1 MKLMFASDIHGSLHG
16 AEKMGDAYENERAD
30 KLVLLGDLLYHG
42 PRNPLPKKYDPQ
54 AVAALLNSMKQ
65 ELLCVRGNCDCEVD
79 QMLLEVPILSD
90 YALLYADGLT
100 IFATHGHIYNETAL
114 PPLCAGNILIHGHTH
129 IPGAMRYKGLYCFN
143 PGSVSLPKQDF
154 KRSYMVYENGVFTV
168 KDFKGNLITSLTVG

>member
-16 AEKMGDAYENERAD
+16 AQKMAAAYENERAD

-79 QMLLEVPILSD
+79 QLLLEVPILSD
-90 YALLYADGLT
+90 YVLLYADGLT
-100 IFATHGHIYNETAL
+100 IFATHGHIYNETGL
-114 PPLCAGNILIHGHTH
+114 PPMKRGDILVHGHTH
-129 IPGAMRYKGLYCFN
+129 IPCALKHEGLCCLN
-143 PGSVSLPKQDF
+143 PGSVSLPKQGF
-154 KRSYMVYENGVFTV
+154 KRSYMVYENGVFVV
-168 KDFKGNLITSLTVG
+168 KDFKGNLISSLTVG

>member
-1 MKLMFASDIHGSLHG
+1 MA
-16 AEKMGDAYENERAD
+16 DAYENERAD

-42 PRNPLPKKYDPQ
+42 PRNILPKKYDPQ
-54 AVAALLNSMKQ
+54 AVAALLNSMKS

-114 PPLCAGNILIHGHTH
+114 PPLLRGQYSYSRDTRTFPARCAIKAYIVLTPVRFPCPNRTSSAAIWCMKTVCLPSRILK
-129 IPGAMRYKGLYCFN
+129 A
-143 PGSVSLPKQDF
+143 
-154 KRSYMVYENGVFTV
+154 
-168 KDFKGNLITSLTVG
+168 TSLLRLQSANAVSH

>member
-16 AEKMGDAYENERAD
+16 AEKWQMRTKMSARI

-42 PRNPLPKKYDPQ
+42 PRNPCRKKYDPQ

-100 IFATHGHIYNETAL
+100 IFATWAYL
-114 PPLCAGNILIHGHTH
+114 
-129 IPGAMRYKGLYCFN
+129 
-143 PGSVSLPKQDF
+143 
-154 KRSYMVYENGVFTV
+154 
-168 KDFKGNLITSLTVG
+168 